1 VAASAAIYDF
11 GGYMYVE
18 GIEEPDFIDS
28 VYYSSLTYTSL
39 GFGDFSIVDDVIGRA
54 VVTTETLL
62 GTMLVLLVF
71 VLGRRASR

>member
-1 VAASAAIYDF
+1 MD
-11 GGYMYVE
+11 VE
-18 GIEEPDFIDS
+18 GSEEPDFIDS
-28 VYYSSLTYTSL
+28 VYYSSLIYTSL